1 MEMKKSVAIV
11 GYGGQ
16 GAWHAVWAQKS
27 DVVSLA
33 GVYDIAEK
41 RMQAARETT
50 SLFCAQTACHAP
62 CPP

>member
-1 MEMKKSVAIV
+1 MKKTIAIV

-16 GAWHAVWAQKS
+16 GAWHAAWAQKS

-41 RMQAARETT
+41 RMQAAKDNGIKTYASDRK
-50 SLFCAQTACHAP
+50 SVV
-62 CPP
+62 